1 MICIGRGAGKKV
13 LEQIGIFKGEKDG
26 QTWNNSSNKYYIV
39 EKKKEFPLLV
49 VKIMYQT

>member
-26 QTWNNSSNKYYIV
+26 
-39 EKKKEFPLLV
+39 
-49 VKIMYQT
+49 